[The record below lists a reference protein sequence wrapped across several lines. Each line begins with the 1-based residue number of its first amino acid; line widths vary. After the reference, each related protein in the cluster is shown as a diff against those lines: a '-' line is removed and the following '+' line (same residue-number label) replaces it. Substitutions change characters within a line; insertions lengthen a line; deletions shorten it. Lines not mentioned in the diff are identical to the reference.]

1 MTRTSCDHCV
11 GPQTA
16 STPEDAEMTVT
27 PRVRH
32 LRAADLLAPGA
43 DRPTDVAELLPSVL
57 IAFTRQSSVPWVTP
71 HGRENLPR

>member
-1 MTRTSCDHCV
+1 
-11 GPQTA
+11 
-16 STPEDAEMTVT
+16 MTVT